1 MTRRIVRVI
10 AIGLAAGTM
19 NVAPAAGPMAF
30 QQEPQTQ
37 QKPAEADP
45 FVFDADRILVIIR
58 VAEAAGIEFEVTMGK
73 VKEVLAKSEKPE
85 RKEQA
90 AHWKLIKAQTP
101 QDGELTYFFLI
112 DRVVRGASYDPF
124 KILPEGLSP
133 EEVGE
138 LFKRVAPA
146 IKSISA
152 APLAPII
159 SMAPPGGGGA

>member
-1 MTRRIVRVI
+1 MTRRTARVF
-10 AIGLAAGTM
+10 AIGLLIGAVVAAQASGPLSFAQAPQ
-19 NVAPAAGPMAF
+19 APA
-30 QQEPQTQ
+30 
-37 QKPAEADP
+37 KPAESDP

-73 VKEVLAKSEKPE
+73 VKEVLARSDKPA
-85 RKEQA
+85 RREQA
-90 AHWKLIKAQTP
+90 AHWKVIKAQVP

-112 DRVVRGASYDPF
+112 DPVVRGASYDPF
-124 KILPEGLSP
+124 KILPEGLPP

-159 SMAPPGGGGA
+159 SMAPPGGGSD